1 MSLLLLLRAT
11 AAPPTAL
18 AAGTVELDT
27 FAVVL
32 QTGVALNAA
41 LTETDTVGAALSV
54 TSTPLTATLALAPS
68 SGIIPFTV
76 TATCTATGGGAT
88 KSYAWTWGDGTTTAA
103 GPSNVATHLVT
114 SSGIYTTS
122 CTVV

>member
-1 MSLLLLLRAT
+1 MSLLLLLRT
-11 AAPPTAL
+11 AAVAPTPLSGAL
-18 AAGTVELDT
+18 A
-27 FAVVL
+27 
-32 QTGVALNAA
+32 
-41 LTETDTVGAALSV
+41 ETDMVGAALSV
-54 TSTPLTATLALAPS
+54 TSTPLTATLALVPS
-68 SGIIPFTV
+68 SGVIPFTV